1 MECRVI
7 FTIDAA
13 VVTLPWVDAGGHM
26 GEPARAV
33 SAPVSDAPTRLR
45 I

>member
-1 MECRVI
+1 MEVGVI
-7 FTIDAA
+7 FTI
-13 VVTLPWVDAGGHM
+13 VTLPWVDAGGHM